1 MKHSHYHK
9 AVGHLQTV
17 DIYRVL
23 QMFDVTDPCL
33 QHAAK
38 KILCAGQRGTK
49 TQDQDVQEAIDT
61 LTRYQ
66 AMQAEDMARPAAST
80 PARAEELQADAQA
93 RPTKTGRDLYTER
106 MWSAPDAR
114 PWCDLP
120 DEDQADWNAEA
131 KDQS

>member
-49 TQDQDVQEAIDT
+49 TQAQDVQEAIDT
-61 LTRYQ
+61 LARYQ
-66 AMQAEDMARPAAST
+66 SMQAEDMAQPAAPT

-93 RPTKTGRDLYTER
+93 RPTKTGRDLYTEKAR
-106 MWSAPDAR
+106 GWPDAR

-120 DEDQADWNAEA
+120 DEDQADWNAVA
-131 KDQS
+131 KNQS